1 MKWNAI
7 HHDLHLSVL
16 AGVWGVFT
24 VVFASPHPAAH
35 RILHLEMRNGR
46 REAEGKKGG
55 VGGRRGDEKKKNWKR
70 DDAKERS

>member
-16 AGVWGVFT
+16 AGVWGVFA

-35 RILHLEMRNGR
+35 RILHLEMRNRR
-46 REAEGKKGG
+46 REAGGKREVLEAGG
-55 VGGRRGDEKKKNWKR
+55 VMKKKNWKR